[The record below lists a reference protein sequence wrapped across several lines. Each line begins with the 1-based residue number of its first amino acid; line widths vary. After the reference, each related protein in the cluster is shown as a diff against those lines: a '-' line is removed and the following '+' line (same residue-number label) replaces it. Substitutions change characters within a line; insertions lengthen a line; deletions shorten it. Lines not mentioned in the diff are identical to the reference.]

1 MTPPFLITFEILNM
15 NVHNCLVYSSASS
28 TVMPYAVA
36 KTLHAIPEKTWTG
49 IMQLDKTNVK
59 LNGELKD
66 VFIWMSAKP

>member
-1 MTPPFLITFEILNM
+1 
-15 NVHNCLVYSSASS
+15 
-28 TVMPYAVA
+28 MPYAVA